1 LYTAARM
8 PAGGVIGSMSGEH
21 TERGAIH
28 AEDCGPNR
36 TPCWCG
42 ALACV
47 TVAAAASA
55 LLFRGD
61 PGKSIAVQAACLS
74 VASAWVVVAGRQ
86 VRHERSSLRLRPELW
101 APGVALVIIAC
112 LLRYRMLSY
121 LPLPDRTGFEELQMG
136 GDGYKVLTDLILPLE
151 FRFTKVLAALGLA
164 WGGPT
169 VGALRLPFQIMGYA
183 KLAVLY
189 LCLRSLG
196 VSWWPSAFVTITTA
210 VSRWFVIAGGVAYE
224 DFSPTL
230 ILLLLV
236 WCLIKS
242 DRAGTGAPAWAAA
255 AGVFSGVLMFENS
268 SFRFAI
274 VLAGGWLV
282 WQALR
287 EKGRVGV
294 KAVEL
299 WRPVVL
305 FVVTW
310 SLVAAPMF
318 ADVLHAGKGSI
329 FFEAVSRYA
338 NGRSSMLAPMAWE
351 NLRESAAMLAGWPV
365 QTGSLLARAAGQ
377 ALHPL
382 TGALFALAAL
392 VGLFRPREPIVRAL
406 VITAV
411 LATVVC
417 SVTTP
422 DFQPARLAPV
432 VSIMVLPVG
441 SLLQSIQ
448 ELVERAANRRAPAAG
463 LPAGDYPRRKRGVAL
478 GIRAATVLV
487 YAGLSVFRVQAS
499 AARIGRMAGDL
510 AIWREYANDQYVTA
524 SYLADEAPVG
534 SQVLVVTPG
543 LERDWSQQSI
553 AYWVYAGKQLQVAGV
568 QELPCPNSITS
579 GTLVVMGAEG
589 RALRVEELDRLRKL
603 AEETGSLATMNLY
616 RGRGERILV
625 ASFCVGCDVSASS
638 SGTR

>member
-1 LYTAARM
+1 MNGECTD
-8 PAGGVIGSMSGEH
+8 SGAVDAEDRRR
-21 TERGAIH
+21 RGA
-28 AEDCGPNR
+28 AF
-36 TPCWCG
+36 WYG
-42 ALACV
+42 ALASV
-47 TVAAAASA
+47 TVATAVLA

-61 PGKSIAVQAACLS
+61 SGKSIAIQVGCLF
-74 VASAWVVVAGRQ
+74 VALAWVVFFGRHAW
-86 VRHERSSLRLRPELW
+86 RTGSSLRLRPERW
-101 APGVALVIIAC
+101 VPGVALVIVAC

-136 GDGYKVLTDLILPLE
+136 ADGFKVLTDLVLPLE

-164 WGGPT
+164 VGGPT
-169 VGALRLPFQIMGYA
+169 VEALRLPFQVMGYA

-189 LCLRSLG
+189 MCLRGLG
-196 VSWWPSAFVTITTA
+196 VSWWPSAFVTITGA

-236 WCLIKS
+236 WCLIRS

-282 WQALR
+282 WLALR
-287 EKGRVGV
+287 AQGRGEIKGSER
-294 KAVEL
+294 
-299 WRPVVL
+299 WRPVAL
-305 FVVTW
+305 FVVT
-310 SLVAAPMF
+310 SGLVAAPML
-318 ADVLHAGKGSI
+318 ADVLHAGESSI
-329 FFEAVSRYA
+329 FFEAVTRYA
-338 NGRSSMLAPMAWE
+338 KGRPGMLAPMAWE
-351 NLRESAAMLAGWPV
+351 NLRESLAMLAGWPV
-365 QTGSLLARAAGQ
+365 RTGSLLARAAGQ
-377 ALHPL
+377 AVHPV
-382 TGALFALAAL
+382 TGALFALAAV

-417 SVTTP
+417 SVTTN
-422 DFQPARLAPV
+422 DFQPTRLAPI
-432 VSIMVLPVG
+432 VSIMLLPVG

-448 ELVERAANRRAPAAG
+448 ELVERVTYRPAPTAG
-463 LPAGDYPRRKRGVAL
+463 VPVGGYPRRNRRVVL
-478 GIRAATVLV
+478 WIRAATALV
-487 YAGLSVFRVQAS
+487 YAGLLVFKVQAS
-499 AARIGRMAGDL
+499 AARIGRMAGDR

-524 SYLADEAPVG
+524 SYLANEAPPG
-534 SQVLVVTPG
+534 SRVLVVTPG

-553 AYWVYAGKQLQVAGV
+553 AYWVYAEKRLQAAGV
-568 QELPCPNSITS
+568 QELPRPEATTV

-589 RALRVEELDRLRKL
+589 RALRVEEIDRLTAL
-603 AEETGSLATMNLY
+603 ASATDSLDTLDVY
-616 RGRGERILV
+616 RGRGDRILV
-625 ASFCVGCDVSASS
+625 ASFCVGCGGNASA